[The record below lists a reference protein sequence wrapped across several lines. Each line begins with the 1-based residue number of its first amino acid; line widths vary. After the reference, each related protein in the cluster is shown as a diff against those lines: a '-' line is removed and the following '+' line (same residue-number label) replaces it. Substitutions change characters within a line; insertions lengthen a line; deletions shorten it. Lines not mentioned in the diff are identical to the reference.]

1 MWLIYGYR
9 SREIWRPLRW
19 WAVGS
24 PCGAGVIVIVVDHD
38 CGISRFGRWM
48 IVEWS
53 KECSHGSGMFF
64 LMARAIVV
72 WWPCLCGHILLS
84 GLYWQKGA
92 LDRYRVVS
100 IDGLWPMTHESLMT
114 HTPIYSSKV
123 QFIST
128 LSLSNLVKSLLTRR
142 SLSAD
147 WNGKSWENQNRSHL
161 MCVEL

>member
-114 HTPIYSSKV
+114 HTSWNLEKNLEKSSKIV
-123 QFIST
+123 KDLKINEQNARIFTIPT
-128 LSLSNLVKSLLTRR
+128 YCSLSI
-142 SLSAD
+142 
-147 WNGKSWENQNRSHL
+147 
-161 MCVEL
+161 